1 VTEPQP
7 HPGEEHGRDP
17 LLTLSRA
24 AGEMGRRP
32 DQVPAIAARTVVEL
46 GYDGA
51 SFRVLEDDRMTH
63 RSLEAAGSL
72 EVPDDLRPVSARMAD
87 LVLQRGETVLANR
100 VPEAGEVLLPSAEGD
115 AAAAIASPIW
125 IDGWVA
131 AILVGVIDRDARPS
145 QDQVASFDLLAS
157 RVGLTLVN
165 AQRLDERRETVGRLE
180 QGDRLKGEFLT
191 TISHEMR
198 TPLTV
203 LMGNG
208 ITLEE
213 NWDALDEEGRLELV
227 SGMNANVRTLD
238 SMLTNL
244 LDYARMEA
252 GELWVS
258 FEPFDVSA
266 TLRAVCERMGAAV
279 GGRRIVTEIE
289 EGLLVSGDVVL
300 IRRILSHFLTNA
312 AIHTRAGTTITAS
325 CHRRDGEV
333 VVIVADDGE
342 GIAPQDL
349 PFVGER
355 FYRGG
360 VVNTRPKGI
369 GLGLALALGILELH
383 GSTLIVENGPDGG
396 ARFSFSLPFV
406 PDPARE
412 AGSMDDRP
420 TPTRYARHH
429 GRA

>member
-1 VTEPQP
+1 LTEPQP
-7 HPGEEHGRDP
+7 HLGGERGRDA

-24 AGEMGRRP
+24 AAEMSRLP
-32 DQVPAIAARTVVEL
+32 DQVPAIAVRTAVEL
-46 GYDGA
+46 GFDGA

-72 EVPDDLRPVSARMAD
+72 DDPDDLRPVSALMAD

-100 VPEAGEVLLPSAEGD
+100 APTAGEVPLPAD
-115 AAAAIASPIW
+115 ADAGGAMASPIW

-131 AILVGVIDRDARPS
+131 AILVGVIEGDARPS
-145 QDQVASFDLLAS
+145 PDLIASFDLLAS
-157 RVGLTLVN
+157 RAGLTLVN
-165 AQRLDERRETVGRLE
+165 AHRLEERRENVGRLE

-208 ITLEE
+208 VTLEE

-238 SMLTNL
+238 AMLTNL

-258 FEPFDVSA
+258 FEPFDISG
-266 TLRAVCERMGAAV
+266 TLRAACARMEPAV
-279 GGRRIVTEIE
+279 GDRRIVTEIE

-300 IRRILSHFLTNA
+300 IRRILTQFLANA
-312 AIHTRAGTTITAS
+312 ALHTPPGTTITAS
-325 CHRRDGEV
+325 CHRQDGEV
-333 VVIVADDGE
+333 AVIVVDDGP
-342 GIAPQDL
+342 GVAPQDL
-349 PFVGER
+349 PFMGER

-360 VVNTRPKGI
+360 DVNTRPKGL

-383 GSTLIVENGPDGG
+383 GSTLIVENVGAGG

-406 PDPARE
+406 SDPARD
-412 AGSMDDRP
+412 AGPQDDPP
-420 TPTRYARHH
+420 TTTQYARQH

>member
-1 VTEPQP
+1 MTEPQP
-7 HPGEEHGRDP
+7 HPGEERGRDP

-32 DQVPAIAARTVVEL
+32 DQVPAIAVRTVVEL

-51 SFRVLEDDRMTH
+51 SFRVLEDDRMTQ

-72 EVPDDLRPVSARMAD
+72 EDLDDLRPVSARMAD

-100 VPEAGEVLLPSAEGD
+100 DPVAGEVPLPSADGD

-131 AILVGVIDRDARPS
+131 AILVGVIDGDARPS
-145 QDQVASFDLLAS
+145 PDQVASFDLLAS
-157 RVGLTLVN
+157 RAGLTLVN
-165 AQRLDERRETVGRLE
+165 GQRLEERRETVGRLE

-208 ITLEE
+208 VTLEE
-213 NWDALDEEGRLELV
+213 NWDSLDEEGRLELV

-238 SMLTNL
+238 AMLTNL

-258 FEPFDVSA
+258 FEPFDISE
-266 TLRAVCERMGAAV
+266 TLRAACERMEGAV
-279 GGRRIVTEIE
+279 GDRRIVTAIE

-300 IRRILSHFLTNA
+300 IRRILTHFLANA
-312 AIHTRAGTTITAS
+312 ALHTPPGTTITAS

-333 VVIVADDGE
+333 EVIVVDDGP

-360 VVNTRPKGI
+360 DVNTRPKGL
-369 GLGLALALGILELH
+369 GLGLALTLGILELH
-383 GSTLIVENGPDGG
+383 GSTLIVDNGGEGG

-406 PDPARE
+406 SDPARDT
-412 AGSMDDRP
+412 GSVADRP
-420 TPTRYARHH
+420 TPTKYARHH

>member
-1 VTEPQP
+1 
-7 HPGEEHGRDP
+7 
-17 LLTLSRA
+17 
-24 AGEMGRRP
+24 
-32 DQVPAIAARTVVEL
+32 
-46 GYDGA
+46 
-51 SFRVLEDDRMTH
+51 MTH

-72 EVPDDLRPVSARMAD
+72 EDPHDLRPVSARMAD

-100 VPEAGEVLLPSAEGD
+100 DPRPERFSLPSADGD
-115 AAAAIASPIW
+115 AVAAIASPIW

-131 AILVGVIDRDARPS
+131 AMLVGVIDGDTRPS

-157 RVGLTLVN
+157 RAGLTLVN
-165 AQRLDERRETVGRLE
+165 GQRLEERRETVGRLE

-208 ITLEE
+208 VTLEE

-238 SMLTNL
+238 AMLTNL

-258 FEPFDVSA
+258 FEPFDISG
-266 TLRAVCERMGAAV
+266 TLRAACERMETAV
-279 GGRRIVTEIE
+279 ADRRIVTEIE
-289 EGLLVSGDVVL
+289 GGLLVSGDVVL
-300 IRRILSHFLTNA
+300 IRRILTHFLANA
-312 AIHTRAGTTITAS
+312 AIHTPPGTTITAS

-333 VVIVADDGE
+333 EVIVVDDGP

-360 VVNTRPKGI
+360 DVNTRPKGL

-383 GSTLIVENGPDGG
+383 GSTLIVENGGDGG

-406 PDPARE
+406 SDPARD
-412 AGSMDDRP
+412 AGSMGDRP
-420 TPTRYARHH
+420 TPTQYARHH

>member
-1 VTEPQP
+1 VTEPEP
-7 HPGEEHGRDP
+7 HPGGERGRDA

-24 AGEMGRRP
+24 AAEMGRLP
-32 DQVPAIAARTVVEL
+32 DQVPAIAVRTAVEL
-46 GYDGA
+46 GYDSA

-63 RSLEAAGSL
+63 RSLETAGSV
-72 EVPDDLRPVSARMAD
+72 EDPEDLSPVSARMAD
-87 LVLQRGETVLANR
+87 LVLLRGETVLANR
-100 VPEAGEVLLPSAEGD
+100 VPAAGEVPLPPTDGD
-115 AAAAIASPIW
+115 AGAAIASPIW

-131 AILVGVIDRDARPS
+131 AILVGVIEGDARPS
-145 QDQVASFDLLAS
+145 PDQVASFDLLAS
-157 RVGLTLVN
+157 RTGLTLVN
-165 AQRLDERRETVGRLE
+165 AQRLEERRETVGRLE

-208 ITLEE
+208 VTLEE

-238 SMLTNL
+238 AMLTNL

-258 FEPFDVSA
+258 FEPFDISG
-266 TLRAVCERMGAAV
+266 TLRAACERMEAAV
-279 GGRRIVTEIE
+279 GDRRIVTEIE

-300 IRRILSHFLTNA
+300 IRRILTHFLANA
-312 AIHTRAGTTITAS
+312 AIHTPPGTTITAS
-325 CHRRDGEV
+325 CHRRDDEV
-333 VVIVADDGE
+333 EVIVVDDGP

-360 VVNTRPKGI
+360 DVNTRPKGL

-383 GSTLIVENGPDGG
+383 DSTLIVENGGAGG

-406 PDPARE
+406 SDPARD
-412 AGSMDDRP
+412 AGSQDDRP
-420 TPTRYARHH
+420 TPTQYARHH

>member
-1 VTEPQP
+1 VTEPHP
-7 HPGEEHGRDP
+7 HPGGEGGRDA

-24 AGEMGRRP
+24 AAEMGRLP
-32 DQVPAIAARTVVEL
+32 DHVPAIAVRTAVEL

-51 SFRVLEDDRMTH
+51 SFRVLEGDRMTH

-72 EVPDDLRPVSARMAD
+72 EDPGDLRPVAARMAD
-87 LVLQRGETVLANR
+87 LALQRGETVLANR
-100 VPEAGEVLLPSAEGD
+100 VPAAGEVPLPTASGD
-115 AAAAIASPIW
+115 AVAAIASPIW

-131 AILVGVIDRDARPS
+131 AVLVGAVEGDARPS
-145 QDQVASFDLLAS
+145 PGQVASFDLLATQA
-157 RVGLTLVN
+157 GLTLDN
-165 AQRLDERRETVGRLE
+165 AQRLEERRETVGRLE

-208 ITLEE
+208 VTLEE
-213 NWDALDEEGRLELV
+213 NWDALDEESRLELV
-227 SGMNANVRTLD
+227 SGMNTNVRTLD
-238 SMLTNL
+238 AMLTNL
-244 LDYARMEA
+244 LDHARMEA

-258 FEPFDVSA
+258 FEPFDISG
-266 TLRAVCERMGAAV
+266 TLRAVCERMEASV
-279 GGRRIVTEIE
+279 GDRRIVTEIE

-300 IRRILSHFLTNA
+300 IRRILAHFLANA
-312 AIHTRAGTTITAS
+312 AIHTPPGTTIVAS
-325 CHRRDGEV
+325 CHRRDATVEV
-333 VVIVADDGE
+333 SVVDDGP

-360 VVNTRPKGI
+360 DVNARPKGL

-383 GSTLIVENGPDGG
+383 GSTLIVENGAVGG
-396 ARFSFSLPFV
+396 ARISFSLPFV
-406 PDPARE
+406 EDPARDE
-412 AGSMDDRP
+412 GPQDDHP